1 MFFNLMIIEGET
13 MKDND
18 GKNVLITGG
27 AGYVGSA
34 LVPKLLQEGY
44 NVKPY
49 DLYIYGDVFSHIKDN
64 PNLVQI
70 KGDMRDG
77 EKLIESAKNV
87 DTIIHLACISN
98 DPSYELDPTLCKS
111 INYDAFFNVLE
122 AARINDVKRIIYAS
136 TSSVYGLKKEKNVR
150 ETSTC
155 EPLTDY
161 SKYKLECEK
170 VLLDFGK
177 NHDIEHTI
185 LRPATVCGYTPRLR
199 LDLVVNILTIH
210 ALINKK
216 IRIFGGTQLR
226 PNINIKDMVR
236 VYELLLSAPKEKING
251 EIFNAG
257 YQNYS
262 VEDIAKIIEKVIGD
276 PEMIFEYVST
286 DDIRSYHINSNKIRK
301 VLGFKPKY
309 TIEDGVGSLVDAYKK
324 GLIVDGLNNPVYY
337 NIKMMQKINLK

>member
-1 MFFNLMIIEGET
+1 MVKHNM
-13 MKDND
+13 N
-18 GKNVLITGG
+18 NVLITGG
-27 AGYVGSA
+27 SGYVGSA
-34 LVPKLLQEGY
+34 LVPKLVKDGY
-44 NVKPY
+44 NVKVF
-49 DLYIYGDVFSHIKDN
+49 DLYIYGDVFSHMKNNDR
-64 PNLVQI
+64 LVQI
-70 KGDMRDG
+70 KADIRN
-77 EKLIESAKNV
+77 ENKLVESAENV

-98 DPSYELDPTLCKS
+98 DPSYELDPKLGKS
-111 INYDAFFNVLE
+111 INYDAFFNVIE

-150 ETSTC
+150 ETTPC

-177 NHDIEHTI
+177 KHDIEHMI
-185 LRPATVCGYTPRLR
+185 LRPATVCGYAPRLR
-199 LDLVVNILTIH
+199 LDLVVNILTIN
-210 ALINKK
+210 ALANKK
-216 IRIFGGTQLR
+216 IKIFGGKQLR

-262 VEDIAKIIEKVIGD
+262 VEKLAKIIKKVIGD
-276 PEMIFEYVST
+276 PEIIFEYIPT
-286 DDIRSYHINSNKIRK
+286 EDIRSYHINSDKIRK

-309 TIEDGVGSLVDAYKK
+309 TIEDGVKSLVDAYKK
-324 GLIVDGLNNPVYY
+324 GLITDSLNNPLFY
-337 NIKMMQKINLK
+337 NIKMMQKINLQ